1 MNKTNKQPN
10 RLLSCILAFVLIAAL
25 ALCSVG
31 CNDNGEKESP
41 ETPTNTV
48 TDNGTAEGGS
58 SENGTADDATASD
71 ITVKG
76 SGATVFYFNV
86 VDGDGNIQKF
96 EIHTDK
102 TVVGEALLS
111 LGLIEGEDGP
121 YGLYVK
127 KVNGIIADYDTNGTY
142 WAFYVGDEYG
152 MTGVDL
158 TEITPGATYAFKV
171 SK

>member
-1 MNKTNKQPN
+1 MNKTSKQTR
-10 RLLSCILAFVLIAAL
+10 RLLSFILCCVLIAAL
-25 ALCSVG
+25 ALSFIG

-41 ETPTNTV
+41 EAPTSTV
-48 TDNGTAEGGS
+48 TDNGTAEADS
-58 SENGTADDATASD
+58 TSENGSEASD
-71 ITVKG
+71 VTVMG

-86 VDGDGNIQKF
+86 VDGDGNTTKF
-96 EIHTDK
+96 EIHTDE

-127 KVNGIIADYDTNGTY
+127 KVNGITADYETNGTY

-158 TEITPGATYAFKV
+158 TEIVPGTTYAFKV

>member
-1 MNKTNKQPN
+1 MNMTNKHS
-10 RLLSCILAFVLIAAL
+10 RIVLSFILAFVLIAAL

-31 CNDNGEKESP
+31 CNDTTEKESP
-41 ETPTNTV
+41 ETPTSTA
-48 TDNGTAEGGS
+48 TDGATDTAE
-58 SENGTADDATASD
+58 NATEGDTVASD

-86 VDGDGNIQKF
+86 VDGDGNTQKF
-96 EIHTDK
+96 EIHTDE
-102 TVVGEALLS
+102 TVVGKALLD
-111 LGLIEGEDGP
+111 LGLIEGEDGD

-127 KVNGIIADYDTNGTY
+127 KVNGITADYDTDGTY
-142 WAFYVGDEYG
+142 WAFYVGEDYA

-158 TEITPGATYAFKV
+158 TDITPGATYAFKV